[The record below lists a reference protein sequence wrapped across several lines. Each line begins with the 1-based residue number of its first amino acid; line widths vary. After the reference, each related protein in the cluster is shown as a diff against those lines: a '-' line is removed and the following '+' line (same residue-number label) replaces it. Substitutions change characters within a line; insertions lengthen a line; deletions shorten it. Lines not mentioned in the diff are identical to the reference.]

1 MPMDRLPP
9 DWGIGRIQFG
19 SSCMLENTACGSPA
33 HCRWTRHHR
42 IGHGTD
48 YLARKS
54 EVMTRWRWAED
65 VAQSEVM
72 TRWRWVE
79 DVTPKELQQTVVTLR
94 QRKEELEK
102 FESCED
108 KNLDQ
113 LDQDNQN
120 LREILDKQIQE
131 IQAKEDNVLF
141 REGIYLMR
149 SMHQRRKV
157 SDLIGMLQQQES

>member
-1 MPMDRLPP
+1 MKPDINIALLNAAQEIINRFSPLIEDEYERSRLGS
-9 DWGIGRIQFG
+9 WGALILISAMKFNDA
-19 SSCMLENTACGSPA
+19 SSSLKKENYDIVKWLKNHT
-33 HCRWTRHHR
+33 
-42 IGHGTD
+42 
-48 YLARKS
+48 K
-54 EVMTRWRWAED
+54 
-65 VAQSEVM
+65 
-72 TRWRWVE
+72 
-79 DVTPKELQQTVVTLR
+79 LR
-94 QRKEELEK
+94 EEELEK
-102 FESCED
+102 FESRED

-131 IQAKEDNVLF
+131 IQAREDNVLF